1 MRLSRLFLLLWIGLA
16 VASCSD
22 GSLDTE
28 FTQHRTGGYL
38 FSATNA
44 DETVRL
50 GLVADWDAARAGD
63 PPTSAPVPGAF
74 WSGELVV
81 GHDLFVNFG
90 DGLDDEVDEQTLI
103 DERWSVVSGTITIE
117 GGYPPPCGLLEA
129 RATGLVLESDDGRTM
144 NLDRVDLRN
153 REWGCEYG

>member
-1 MRLSRLFLLLWIGLA
+1 MRLSRLFLVLWVGLT
-16 VASCSD
+16 VASCGD
-22 GSLDTE
+22 DSLDTE
-28 FTQHRTGGYL
+28 FTQHSTGGYV
-38 FSATNA
+38 FYATNA

-50 GLVADWDAARAGD
+50 GLVADWDAARVGD
-63 PPTSAPVPGAF
+63 LPTTAPIPGAF

-90 DGLDDEVDEQTLI
+90 DDLNDEVDERTLI
-103 DERWSVVSGTITIE
+103 DERWSVVSGTITME
-117 GGYPPPCGLLEA
+117 GDFPPPCGLLES

-144 NLDRVDLRN
+144 SLDRVELRN